1 MTPTAIDIS
10 ERLAALKKPK
20 PAPEPVRTLALVERL
35 KEAGEDFEFYPTTDK
50 MIQKVLNHLG
60 SDEFYEAY
68 GKHRS
73 RYDVKTVLDVGAGAG
88 AFLKAAGDHDRFRGA
103 ELLAIEKSQILIS
116 QLVGFCKVIGTDFHA
131 QSFLPKQVDVL
142 FSNPPYLEYEQWT
155 TRLIKECPAEMM
167 YFIIPSRWKDS
178 ANINAAIEFRNAEV
192 TVIDSDDFL
201 DADRRSRAKVDILF
215 VLPAHERRRNK
226 DNEDDA
232 EGLDSLFSRF
242 FLEKFG
248 HLKDKMKKS
257 AEDVATEQKQR
268 RQGLVERDGL
278 VGALVHLY
286 DSEMERLQSNY
297 EKAASMDAELLMEL
311 GLSINSII
319 NTLSTKLDCLKQ
331 RYWQELFGNL
341 DTVTSRLTSK
351 NRSELLNTIGGF
363 KAVDFTRDNIYAV
376 LLWILEHANKYV
388 DSQILSVF
396 DTLLSHANMRNYK
409 SNAKVYEKGRYRYQD
424 EKPTHVSL
432 DFRLVVDGWYGFR
445 STYSWEKSNPRLS
458 ESASN
463 LVDDLLCVANLLGFP
478 HNANPRGVWAPGKPV
493 LFLGLDGEDVA
504 EFKAFKNGNMHV
516 RLSQRLMMAL
526 NVAVGKLRGWLRTH
540 EDATSEFG
548 DGAAEEFA
556 KDLHVTPKQ
565 LLLSVNK
572 RDE

>member
-1 MTPTAIDIS
+1 MTITADPPPTIRQLIAD
-10 ERLAALKKPK
+10 LK
-20 PAPEPVRTLALVERL
+20 
-35 KEAGEDFEFYPTTDK
+35 GHGQDFEFYPTTPA
-50 MIQKVLNHLG
+50 MIKTILDHITN
-60 SDEFYEAY
+60 DEFYEAF
-68 GKHRS
+68 GKYRR
-73 RYDVKTVLDVGAGAG
+73 RYDIKTVLDVGAGAG
-88 AFLKAAGDHDRFRGA
+88 AFLKAAAEHERYRGA

-131 QSFLPKQVDVL
+131 QTFLPKQVDVL
-142 FSNPPYLEYEQWT
+142 FSNPPYLEYETWT

-178 ANINAAIEFRNAEV
+178 ANINAAIKFRNAQV
-192 TVIDSDDFL
+192 AVIDSADFL
-201 DADRRSRAKVDILF
+201 EADRRSRAKVDILF
-215 VLPAHERRRNK
+215 VLPQHERHRDR
-226 DNEDDA
+226 DDEDDA
-232 EGLDSLFSRF
+232 EDMGSLFSRF

-257 AEDVATEQKQR
+257 ADETAKEQTQR

-278 VGALVHLY
+278 VGALVQLY
-286 DSEMERLQSNY
+286 NAEMDRLHTNY

-331 RYWQELFGNL
+331 RYWQELFSNL
-341 DTVTSRLTSK
+341 DTVTNRLTSK
-351 NRSELLNTIGGF
+351 NRSELLDTIGGF
-363 KAVDFTRDNIYAV
+363 KAVDFTSENIYAV

-445 STYSWEKSNPRLS
+445 SQYSWEKSNPRLS
-458 ESASN
+458 ETANN
-463 LVDDLLCVANLLGFP
+463 LVDDILCVANLLGFP
-478 HNANPRGVWAPGKPV
+478 HHESPRGSWQPGKPV

-504 EFKAFKNGNMHV
+504 EFKAFKNGNMHI
-516 RLSQRLMMAL
+516 RMSQRLMMAL
-526 NVAVGKLRGWLRTH
+526 NVAVGKLRGWIRNHH
-540 EDATSEFG
+540 EATEEFG
-548 DGAAEEFA
+548 EGAAEEYA
-556 KDLHVTPKQ
+556 KDLHMAPKQ
-565 LLLSVNK
+565 LLLSMGPTK
-572 RDE
+572 